1 MNRLSRFAAV
11 GLIALMV
18 GAQAADTPPEPPM
31 HGKHPH
37 RADGAL
43 GHGPLQMLNRHKVEL
58 KLSAAQEKQ
67 WQAAE
72 AASQA
77 ASQARRDAHAKLRES
92 LAAEREKE
100 VLDLAKID
108 ELIEQ
113 QREQA
118 QAQQRAVHEQWLAV
132 YASLSQEQKRM
143 ASQHIKQGM
152 ARMDKRMARKHRHH
166 DGPPPGA
173 PMH

>member
-31 HGKHPH
+31 HGKHLH
-37 RADGAL
+37 RAG
-43 GHGPLQMLNRHKVEL
+43 GHGPLQMLNRHKAEL

-108 ELIEQ
+108 QLIEQ

-118 QAQQRAVHEQWLAV
+118 QAQQRAAHEQWLAV
-132 YASLSQEQKRM
+132 YASLSQEQKRL

-152 ARMDKRMARKHRHH
+152 ARMDKRMAHKHRHH
-166 DGPPPGA
+166 DGPPLGA